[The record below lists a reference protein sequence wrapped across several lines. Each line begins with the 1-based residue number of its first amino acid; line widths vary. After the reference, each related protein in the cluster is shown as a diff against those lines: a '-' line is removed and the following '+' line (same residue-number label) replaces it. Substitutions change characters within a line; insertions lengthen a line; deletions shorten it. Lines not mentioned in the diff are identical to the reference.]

1 MATVSGKKR
10 KIEDI
15 DLDAALKEY
24 FGFNSFKGDQ
34 KEIIRNVLSGN
45 DTFVIM
51 PTGGGKSLCYQLPA
65 VVSEGTAIVVSP
77 LIALMKNQVDAMR
90 YNSGK
95 NCVAHFLNSTLNRQ
109 QTKEVKDDLVAKN
122 TKLLYIAPE
131 TLSKPETIDFLKRL
145 PISFF
150 AIDEAHCISE
160 WGHDF
165 RPEYRRLREAINA
178 INKKVAILTLT
189 ASATPKVQHDIIAN
203 LGMENAKVFISSFN
217 RPNLYYEVRP
227 KPSDAMT
234 LNKEIIR
241 FIKENPGK
249 SGIIYCLTRK
259 KVEELSELLRV
270 NNIRSLPY
278 HAGLDTKTRN
288 ENQDKFLLEEIEVIV
303 ATIAFGMGI
312 DKPDV
317 RFVIHY
323 DIPKSLEGYYQET
336 GRAGRDGGEGKCIAY
351 YSDHDVEKLYKFFT
365 DKTPEEQEQANQLI
379 QEMVS
384 YAESSACRRINI
396 LKYFGENYNVENCG
410 NCDNCLHP
418 KERVEAEE
426 DMVYALKTIVA
437 TRQMF
442 KTKIIVDV
450 MMGRTNG
457 QTKTYM
463 HHKLDVFGKG
473 KDKDELYWKAVI
485 RQAIFEGFVTKEIE
499 QFGVLKMTPEGLKF
513 VIHSHPVYVSR
524 DHDYSEESTN
534 DIISMSGTAATSA
547 SGDDKLLAQL
557 KLMRKEIA
565 DKSNPPVPPYFV
577 FEDRSLD
584 DMTIHYPITIEELG
598 DIIGVGLSKAEK
610 YGQPFVD
617 LIKAYVDENGIER
630 PQDFKIRSIGRGS
643 LKISII
649 KALDRKVPFE
659 DIMDQ
664 QKIDM
669 DELLTN
675 MESIVSSGTKLSN
688 MDYYIQTY
696 VDEDTYE
703 DLLDYFLNSQ
713 SSSLKDALEDFADDE
728 DYTSDDIRLVRL
740 KILSDYAH

>member
-1 MATVSGKKR
+1 MATVSGR
-10 KIEDI
+10 KNNVDII
-15 DLDAALKEY
+15 DLDKALKDY
-24 FGFNSFKGDQ
+24 FGFDAFKGDQ
-34 KEIIRNVLSGN
+34 KEIIRNVLAGN

-65 VVSEGTAIVVSP
+65 IISEGTAIVVSP

-95 NCVAHFLNSTLNRQ
+95 NCVAHFLNSTLTRQ
-109 QTKEVKDDLVAKN
+109 QTKDVKDDLVSNN

-131 TLSKPETIDFLKRL
+131 TLSKPETIDFLKKL

-165 RPEYRRLREAINA
+165 RPEYRRLRSAIDA

-189 ASATPKVQHDIIAN
+189 ASATPKVQQDIIIN
-203 LGMENAKVFISSFN
+203 LGMEKAKVFISSFN

-241 FIKENPGK
+241 FIKENPNK

-259 KVEELSELLRV
+259 KVEEISELLRV

-278 HAGLDTKTRN
+278 HAGLDAKTRN
-288 ENQDKFLLEEIEVIV
+288 ENQDKFLMEEVDVIV

-336 GRAGRDGGEGKCIAY
+336 GRAGRDGGEGKCIAF
-351 YSDHDVEKLYKFFT
+351 YSDRDVEKLYKFFS
-365 DKTPEEQEQANQLI
+365 DKNATEQEQANQLI

-384 YAESSACRRINI
+384 YAESSVCRRINI
-396 LKYFGENYNVENCG
+396 LKYFGEDYHVENCG

-426 DMVYALKTIVA
+426 DMVYVLKAIVA

-442 KTKIIVDV
+442 KMKVIIDV
-450 MMGRTNG
+450 IMGRTNS

-463 HHKLDVFGKG
+463 HHKLEVYGKG

-485 RQAIFEGFVTKEIE
+485 RQAIFEGFVIKDIE
-499 QFGVLKMTPEGLKF
+499 SFGVLKVTPVGLKF
-513 VIHSHPVYVSR
+513 VINSYPVYVSR
-524 DHDYSEESTN
+524 DHDYSEESTD
-534 DIISMSGTAATSA
+534 DIIAMSGSSATSA
-547 SGDDKLLAQL
+547 SGDDNLLSQL
-557 KLMRKEIA
+557 KRLRKDIA
-565 DKSNPPVPPYFV
+565 DRAKPPVPPYVV

-584 DMTIHYPITIEELG
+584 DMTIHYPITIEEMG
-598 DIIGVGLSKAEK
+598 NIIGVGSAKAEK
-610 YGQPFVD
+610 YGRPFTE
-617 LIKAYVDENGIER
+617 LIKAYVEENNIDR
-630 PQDFKIRSIGRGS
+630 PQDFKIRSVGKRS
-643 LKISII
+643 VKTSVLQ
-649 KALDRKVPFE
+649 ALDRKVPFE
-659 DIMDQ
+659 DIMET
-664 QKIDM
+664 QKIEM

-688 MDYYIQTY
+688 MDYYIQTS
-696 VDEDTYE
+696 VDEDVYE
-703 DLLDYFLNSQ
+703 DVLDYFMNSE
-713 SSSLKDALEDFADDE
+713 SNSLDDALEAFADNE
-728 DYTSDDIRLVRL
+728 DYTDDDIRLVRL
-740 KILSDYAH
+740 KFLSDYGH

>member
-1 MATVSGKKR
+1 MDK
-10 KIEDI
+10 
-15 DLDAALKEY
+15 ALKEH
-24 FGFNSFKGDQ
+24 FGFDSFKGDQ

-90 YNSGK
+90 FNSGK

-131 TLSKPETIDFLKRL
+131 TLSKPETIDFLKKL

-189 ASATPKVQHDIIAN
+189 ASATPKVQQDIIVN
-203 LGMENAKVFISSFN
+203 LGMEKAKVFISSFN

-227 KPSDAMT
+227 KPSDTMT

-241 FIKENPGK
+241 FIKENPNK

-259 KVEELSELLRV
+259 RVEELSELLRV

-288 ENQDKFLLEEIEVIV
+288 ENQDKFLMEEVEVIV

-336 GRAGRDGGEGKCIAY
+336 GRAGRDGGEGKCIAF
-351 YSDHDVEKLYKFFT
+351 YSDHDVEKLYKFFSE
-365 DKTPEEQEQANQLI
+365 KTAEEQEQANQLI

-384 YAESSACRRINI
+384 YAESSVCRRINI
-396 LKYFGENYNVENCG
+396 LKYFGEDYNVENCG

-418 KERVEAEE
+418 KERIEAEQ

-442 KTKIIVDV
+442 KAKVIIDV
-450 MMGRTNG
+450 MMGRTNSH
-457 QTKTYM
+457 TKTYM
-463 HHKLDVFGKG
+463 HHKLEVYGKG

-499 QFGVLKMTPEGLKF
+499 SYGVLKMTPVGLKF

-524 DHDYSEESTN
+524 DHDYSEVSTDDVIN
-534 DIISMSGTAATSA
+534 MTGTSATSA
-547 SGDDKLLAQL
+547 SGDDKLLPQL
-557 KLMRKEIA
+557 KRLRKEIA
-565 DKSNPPVPPYFV
+565 EKSTPPVPPYVV
-577 FEDRSLD
+577 FEDPSLE
-584 DMTIHYPITIEELG
+584 DMTIHYPITLEEMSG
-598 DIIGVGLSKAEK
+598 IIGVGLAKAER
-610 YGQPFVD
+610 YGQPFIE
-617 LIKAYVDENGIER
+617 LIKANPNRSMMFLGLIMQSLSLILLILTLIFSINDYER
-630 PQDFKIRSIGRGS
+630 VG
-643 LKISII
+643 
-649 KALDRKVPFE
+649 
-659 DIMDQ
+659 
-664 QKIDM
+664 
-669 DELLTN
+669 
-675 MESIVSSGTKLSN
+675 
-688 MDYYIQTY
+688 
-696 VDEDTYE
+696 
-703 DLLDYFLNSQ
+703 
-713 SSSLKDALEDFADDE
+713 
-728 DYTSDDIRLVRL
+728 
-740 KILSDYAH
+740 